1 GGIEKLM
8 VPSDDSKL
16 PQPLLADGRPDPAF
30 KTTEAKRFLGK
41 MLFFDPIRMTRILP
55 EFGGI
60 LDTRQTATCGSCHLG
75 DAAGKA
81 GTLFNFAAG
90 GEGRGYTDA
99 AGNFIIRR
107 RPRLDILP
115 RVRQSPLFA
124 GDPMV
129 DELPTLTDVFEFVV
143 ASPARGRKLPPPG
156 ALLRT

>member
-1 GGIEKLM
+1 MTTNRLANQYRIARVLAIALLSGGAVVAQDSSPTQLRRFIDQQVGGVAKLM
-8 VPSDDSKL
+8 VPADDSKL
-16 PQPLLADGRPDPAF
+16 PQPLLADGTPNPAF

-107 RPRLDILP
+107 R
-115 RVRQSPLFA
+115 
-124 GDPMV
+124 
-129 DELPTLTDVFEFVV
+129 
-143 ASPARGRKLPPPG
+143 
-156 ALLRT
+156 